1 MNQVN
6 QTIVDAIIKKA
17 EKVCPQSLALIAVYG
32 SVATG
37 DDYEKSDLDLM
48 ILINDDEGWKLS
60 AGFILDDI
68 GVGYDIYCTSWQMIE
83 GDAECSHSRLSKLM
97 DSKILYVKDES
108 AVKRL
113 DALRE
118 KAANLLQSEERL
130 KKAEEALKNAK
141 IAYADAMLS
150 ESLSETRT
158 QAAYV
163 IELLLDTVMLWNGRY
178 FKKGVKRTFEELEE
192 VMLPEH
198 FVSGIEA
205 VVMSKDIR
213 EIRNALT
220 DLMAAVK
227 RFAVRAEAKSEPSQ
241 AMFDDIAREVAIG
254 EYRVMDFYS
263 PVMLADNAAAYDD
276 ALHRYLLEYQ
286 KAGIVPK
293 HYSNVEEFAEDYLK

>member
-6 QTIVDAIIKKA
+6 QTIVDVIIKKA

-118 KAANLLQSEERL
+118 KAANLLQSEERFE
-130 KKAEEALKNAK
+130 KAEEALKNAK

-150 ESLSETRT
+150 ESLSETRA

-192 VMLPEH
+192 VTLPEH

-213 EIRNALT
+213 EIRDALT

-241 AMFDDIAREVAIG
+241 ENIAG
-254 EYRVMDFYS
+254 T
-263 PVMLADNAAAYDD
+263 
-276 ALHRYLLEYQ
+276 
-286 KAGIVPK
+286 
-293 HYSNVEEFAEDYLK
+293 